1 MKISMQH
8 YDIMIGKDSIDDLEN
23 HIKAIYHANDIF
35 IVTDDHVF
43 DLYHEKIESILKSY
57 KVHFVSIKPG
67 EKSKSYEVYLDTIKK
82 LIAKGMKRNH
92 LLIALGGGVVGD
104 LAGFI
109 AATLF
114 RGISFIQIPTT
125 LLAQVDS
132 SIGGK
137 VGIDIEEGKN
147 LIGAFYTPR
156 FVLIDPNFL
165 KTLDHR
171 EYLQGVAEMIK
182 AGLIKDK
189 TLFEYFKTND
199 QVTEKEILMAL
210 DVKRDI
216 VLKDPYEK
224 NERML
229 LNFGHTY
236 GHAIERKFNYE
247 TYKHGEAI
255 SYGML
260 LAIEEGIRQKIT
272 PPHVYDEVKQ
282 VLFNIGLVKEPLFKK
297 ETLDPYILTD
307 KKNTSNKFHFV
318 CLKDIGESVI
328 TKL

>member
-1 MKISMQH
+1 MKISMQN
-8 YDIMIGKDSIDDLEN
+8 YDIIIGKDSINDLEKY
-23 HIKAIYHANDIF
+23 IKAIYNANDIF
-35 IVTDDHVF
+35 IITDDHVF

-57 KVHFVSIKPG
+57 QVHFVSIKPG

-82 LIAKGMKRNH
+82 LIAKGVKRNH

-114 RGISFIQIPTT
+114 RGISFIQVPTT

-137 VGIDIEEGKN
+137 VGIDLEEGKN
-147 LIGAFYTPR
+147 LIGAFYAPK

-189 TLFEYFKTND
+189 MLFEYFKTNI

-260 LAIEEGIRQKIT
+260 LAIKEGIHQQIT
-272 PPHVYDEVKQ
+272 PPNVYDEVKK
-282 VLFNIGLVKEPLFKK
+282 VLSQIGLVKEPFFEK
-297 ETLDPYILTD
+297 ETLDSYILTD
-307 KKNTSNKFHFV
+307 KKNTSNEFHFI

>member
-1 MKISMQH
+1 MKISMQN
-8 YDIMIGKDSIDDLEN
+8 YDIMIGKDSINDLEK
-23 HIKAIYHANDIF
+23 HIKDIYHANDIF

-57 KVHFVSIKPG
+57 QVQFVSIKPG
-67 EKSKSYEVYLDTIKK
+67 EKSKSYEVYLNTIKK
-82 LIAKGMKRNH
+82 LIAKGIKRNH

-104 LAGFI
+104 LTGFI

-137 VGIDIEEGKN
+137 VGIDLEEGKN
-147 LIGAFYTPR
+147 LIGAFYTPK

-165 KTLDHR
+165 NSLDHR
-171 EYLQGVAEMIK
+171 EYLQGIAEMIK
-182 AGLIKDK
+182 AGLIRNKA
-189 TLFEYFKTND
+189 LFEYFKTNT

-216 VLKDPYEK
+216 VLKDPFEK

-272 PPHVYDEVKQ
+272 PTHVYDEVKQ
-282 VLFNIGLVKEPLFKK
+282 VLFSIGLVKEPLFKK

-307 KKNTSNKFHFV
+307 KKNTSKEFHFI